1 MQVTTPPRSNPFV
14 LENVFTIKYF
24 AFRYECNRCAEK
36 RSTVTLN
43 ALIHEALEVGEDEE
57 GDEGED
63 EGDEGDGEDGEE
75 ILFSPEL
82 YNL

>member
-1 MQVTTPPRSNPFV
+1 
-14 LENVFTIKYF
+14 
-24 AFRYECNRCAEK
+24 
-36 RSTVTLN
+36 VTLN
-43 ALIHEALEVGEDEE
+43 ALIHEALEVGEDDE

-63 EGDEGDGEDGEE
+63 EGDEGDGEDEEE